1 MGVGVF
7 FFCALGALGG
17 WGFFFGLAFLIFFC
31 ALGALG
37 GWLTLHRCEKK
48 LSVGLLSL
56 CFALWALWE
65 VSREDASQGCK
76 IASMS
81 GFFLEKRLFVSA
93 AHFEPGPEVL
103 SQKFKIST
111 LRLSDIGMFP
121 FLVVSGF
128 RIIILLI
135 FWLRKC

>member
-1 MGVGVF
+1 MLRQSDGSWGVF
-7 FFCALGALGG
+7 FLRSGCFGKLGFLL
-17 WGFFFGLAFLIFFC
+17 WFGVSIFFC

-37 GWLTLHRCEKK
+37 VWLTLHRCEKK

-81 GFFLEKRLFVSA
+81 EFFLEKRLFVSA
-93 AHFEPGPEVL
+93 AHFEPGPEFL
-103 SQKFKIST
+103 SQKFKIAT

-128 RIIILLI
+128 RTDFLAP
-135 FWLRKC
+135 

>member
-1 MGVGVF
+1 MLRQSDGSWGVF
-7 FFCALGALGG
+7 FLRSGCFGRLGFLL
-17 WGFFFGLAFLIFFC
+17 WFGVSIFFLC
-31 ALGALG
+31 SGRSGRLADTSSMREEVECGVAF
-37 GWLTLHRCEKK
+37 
-48 LSVGLLSL
+48 SV
-56 CFALWALWE
+56 FALWALWE

-103 SQKFKIST
+103 SQKFKISA
-111 LRLSDIGMFP
+111 LRLSDIGIFP

-128 RIIILLI
+128 RTDFLAP
-135 FWLRKC
+135 